1 MKKLFTLLILLGLC
15 NITTSAIAYYG
26 PDDFYWQNE
35 RYMEQQNQYQQN
47 MLNMQQQQMKQQRD
61 WQQQQMQIQ
70 KNSQFQ
76 QCIQSC
82 NARVEQGYVQ
92 RGSAQ
97 DRGCGSMCLINAQ

>member
-15 NITTSAIAYYG
+15 NITTSAIAYFG
-26 PDDFYWQNE
+26 PDDFYWQNQ

-47 MLNMQQQQMKQQRD
+47 MLNMQQQQMQQQQRA
-61 WQQQQMQIQ
+61 WQQQMQQQ
-70 KNSQFQ
+70 KDLQYQ

-82 NARVEQGYVQ
+82 NAQVEQGYVQ

-97 DRGCGSMCLINAQ
+97 DRGCGSMCLINAR